1 MSGLGF
7 FYSLD
12 FTYGFFYGVIA
23 IGMIGWGLKVF
34 LTKPLL
40 TAVLWTLAGI
50 IHLAAMYIST
60 KKKVKKVSVISA
72 VIYVFFALCYIAY
85 CFVGFFINLMRV
97 MNFNV

>member
-12 FTYGFFYGVIA
+12 FIHGFFYGVITVG
-23 IGMIGWGLKVF
+23 IIGWGLKVL

-40 TAVLWTLAGI
+40 TAVLWTIAGI
-50 IHLAAMYIST
+50 IHLGAMYIST
-60 KKKVKKVSVISA
+60 KNRVKKVSVISA
-72 VIYVFFALCYIAY
+72 VIYVFFAICYIAY
-85 CFVGFFINLMRV
+85 CFVGFFINLMHV